1 KEKHGVW
8 YEPDPHTRCKVS
20 PENLSAA
27 LEYFTKDELQCSRQG
42 PNQKDVISVMLHV
55 EIKFKLSWIE
65 DGSIRDQASNYLK
78 TELASVTSGATADVA
93 VLFSTRRFFSH
104 SGNRPFSPE
113 AQDEL
118 SRYLLVP
125 VDHPLSQMKSFEG
138 LHRLFL
144 KYNTAVPSSAS
155 VERLFSVA
163 NEVLTKKRARLA
175 DSNIEK
181 TTSC

>member
-1 KEKHGVW
+1 
-8 YEPDPHTRCKVS
+8 
-20 PENLSAA
+20 
-27 LEYFTKDELQCSRQG
+27 
-42 PNQKDVISVMLHV
+42 M
-55 EIKFKLSWIE
+55 
-65 DGSIRDQASNYLK
+65 RDQASNYLK

-93 VLFSTRRFFSH
+93 VSSAPEDFFSF
-104 SGNRPFSPE
+104 GQQTLQPE

-181 TTSC
+181 QLLLSSNKGLC